1 MKRITAMSITI
12 KSTGYNRTNHSR
24 MISIIMI
31 IIMIII
37 RRNYINDNND
47 NTTSTK
53 MLIMIIIN
61 YTHDNNTNNTNN
73 ISLNIRLQKQALE
86 VALPTT
92 SLVLVNAPNG
102 VTFYASN
109 KINVPVN

>member
-1 MKRITAMSITI
+1 
-12 KSTGYNRTNHSR
+12 
-24 MISIIMI
+24 
-31 IIMIII
+31 MIII

-53 MLIMIIIN
+53 MLIIIMIIIMIIIN

-92 SLVLVNAPNG
+92 SLVLVNAPSG